1 MSHATTHSETHDGQ
15 HDHDAAGGHHPHAVP
30 LWLLGLVFGI
40 LMVLTFLT
48 VGVTNFDFGYNMNL
62 FVAMAIALVKA
73 AFVGLYFMHLRW
85 DAPLNGFILVISL
98 LFVTLFITF
107 TLVDT
112 DQYAP
117 TQQQAAIR
125 QSAGQ

>member
-1 MSHATTHSETHDGQ
+1 MSHATTHNETSD
-15 HDHDAAGGHHPHAVP
+15 DHGGHHPHAVP
-30 LWLLGLVFGI
+30 LWLLAVVFGI

-48 VGVTNFDFGYNMNL
+48 VAITNFDFGYNMNL
-62 FVAMAIALVKA
+62 MVAMGIALVKA

-85 DAPLNGFILVISL
+85 DAPLNGFILVVSL

-107 TLVDT
+107 LLMDSG
-112 DQYAP
+112 QYA
-117 TQQQAAIR
+117 TYQEAASIR